1 MSVENGT
8 SIEKKVREYIAENF
22 LFASDTAD
30 LPSDGSFLD
39 MGIIDSTGILEIIFF
54 IEEEFGIKVQDNEM
68 LPENLDS
75 VNNIVRFVEARQ
87 HAK

>member
-1 MSVENGT
+1 MSVE
-8 SIEKKVREYIAENF
+8 SKVREYIAENF

-30 LPSDGSFLD
+30 LPNDGSFLD

-54 IEEEFGIKVQDNEM
+54 VEEEFGIKVQDNEM

-87 HAK
+87 NAK